1 MNNKTKI
8 LYSIFIPILTIIL
21 FIYSF
26 IIITKFN
33 ITKFTLEE
41 ENNNFYNIGVL
52 TQNTSLYGVKDG
64 EMITKDFSYYCV
76 ESFLDEKEPTQDF
89 LKFEEKFKIKES
101 NFNYWFKT
109 NEKNE
114 WLVNNNI
121 KEVKTKEE
129 VLKYINDCIKKYDE
143 VLKIN
148 QKHKDL
154 ITEEKNKIKQTWGEK

>member
-21 FIYSF
+21 FIYSV
-26 IIITKFN
+26 IIITKF
-33 ITKFTLEE
+33 TLEEE

-76 ESFLDEKEPTQDF
+76 ESFLGEKEPTQDF
-89 LKFEEKFKIKES
+89 LKFEPRFKIKES
-101 NFNYWFKT
+101 NFDYWFKT

-114 WLVNNNI
+114 WLVNNII
-121 KEVKTKEE
+121 KEVKTKDE

-154 ITEEKNKIKQTWGEK
+154 ITEEKNKIKQTWIEK